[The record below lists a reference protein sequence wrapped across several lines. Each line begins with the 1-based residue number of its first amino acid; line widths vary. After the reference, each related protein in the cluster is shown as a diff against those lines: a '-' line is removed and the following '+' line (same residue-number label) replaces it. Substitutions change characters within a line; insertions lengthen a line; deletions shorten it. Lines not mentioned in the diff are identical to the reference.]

1 MENTEDI
8 IPVIPHNS
16 DDEIDQSSSRTP
28 SRRSSGILEQSS
40 TGSGAGS
47 FIWNHFTKDTNY
59 KDNKK
64 VTCNRCN
71 KVYIC
76 SGGSTS
82 GITRHLKNVHNI
94 IKNQNEQ
101 INKIDVLS
109 MLQKPKVSIFFYN
122 FNFINY

>member
-1 MENTEDI
+1 MENTED
-8 IPVIPHNS
+8 VIPHNS

-28 SRRSSGILEQSS
+28 SRRSSGMLEHSS
-40 TGSGAGS
+40 TGSGS

-64 VTCNRCN
+64 ATCNLCN

-82 GITRHLKNVHNI
+82 GVMKHLKNVHNI
-94 IKNQNEQ
+94 VKNQNEQ
-101 INKIDVLS
+101 INKTDVLS
-109 MLQKPKVSIFFYN
+109 MLQASKVSIF
-122 FNFINY
+122 